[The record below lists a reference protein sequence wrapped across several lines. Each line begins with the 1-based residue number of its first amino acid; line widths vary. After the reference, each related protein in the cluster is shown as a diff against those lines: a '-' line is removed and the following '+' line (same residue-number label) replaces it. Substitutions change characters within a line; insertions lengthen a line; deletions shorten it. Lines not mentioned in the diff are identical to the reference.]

1 MTPTPSLHF
10 SLYSFSFHLLF
21 LSLPS
26 LSSLR
31 LSHPRLCLSVTSTL
45 VSVTHLSLCPNS
57 RYLSIL
63 PSLSLSLLSPSLFLP
78 LSFSFSHWYLST
90 MPCLA
95 VAVLGTLFILIILI
109 SPSCLALRDSLMADT
124 HLSILLCYL
133 PITKRQSR
141 VQRLLEARRS
151 LTSKRWPNLFFY
163 LLPSF
168 FFHTLPRKG
177 KNNKNLNTVCVYE

>member
-1 MTPTPSLHF
+1 MTPTPSLHL
-10 SLYSFSFHLLF
+10 SLSPFSFFLLS

-26 LSSLR
+26 LNSLC

-45 VSVTHLSLCPNS
+45 VFVTYLSLCPNS

-63 PSLSLSLLSPSLFLP
+63 PSLSLSLLLLSLSLLLP
-78 LSFSFSHWYLST
+78 FSFSLSHWSLSAT
-90 MPCLA
+90 PCLA

-141 VQRLLEARRS
+141 AQRLLEARRS
-151 LTSKRWPNLFFY
+151 LTSKLWPNLFFY
-163 LLPSF
+163 LLPPFAFS
-168 FFHTLPRKG
+168 HPPQKG
-177 KNNKNLNTVCVYE
+177 KK